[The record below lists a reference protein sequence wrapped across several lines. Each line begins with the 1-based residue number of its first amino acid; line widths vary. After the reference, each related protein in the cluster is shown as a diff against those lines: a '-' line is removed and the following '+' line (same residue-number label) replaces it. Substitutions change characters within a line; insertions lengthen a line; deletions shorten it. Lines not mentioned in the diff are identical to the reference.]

1 MKRPSIFKL
10 FIILYLLI
18 SVCAIFTIAFTSRDI
33 RKTDID
39 IVRNSLEY
47 YGLSLLPSLSSM
59 VKEHRYE
66 ELEEFIKEIGAET
79 DKRITV
85 IDVDGMVIGESE
97 RIASYMDD
105 HSNRPEVIQALGG
118 KTGTSIR
125 YSNSLQA
132 EMLYVALPMTDE
144 GRISGVLR
152 VSMHVKSIESL
163 SRDIRLK
170 VFLLASLVI
179 LLSISGVLLF
189 FTRLINPLDQLSEVA
204 RRGAQGD
211 FDARIFLKNEDT
223 LKEIADN
230 YNQMIDKVK
239 TLLTEF
245 SLRKEELGAILSSM
259 QPGLLVLNRS
269 NEIAVANESAERI
282 IHANGI
288 LGSKYWHVLREP
300 KLFRLIERVQAEK
313 TTAREEVGINDGIF
327 QVSAAYIQSLNE
339 TVLVFHDITEIKNL
353 EQIKKEF
360 VLNVS
365 HELRTPLTAI
375 KGYAETIEETD
386 TENLKYLEIIKRHTD
401 RLINIVEDL
410 LVLSELEEKELISMG
425 DTFHLESVIDQVL
438 KMFEGKLKTKN
449 LKLSLEVQKDLPP
462 VRGDLM
468 KMEQVLINLV
478 DNAIKYTEKGQITIS
493 LRMRDGS
500 IELKVKDTGIG
511 IPAEHLPRIFERFY
525 TVDKSHSRRVG
536 GTGLGLSIVKHIVHL
551 HGGSINVESEPGMG
565 STFTIRYP
573 TTHVHHS

>member
-1 MKRPSIFKL
+1 
-10 FIILYLLI
+10 
-18 SVCAIFTIAFTSRDI
+18 
-33 RKTDID
+33 
-39 IVRNSLEY
+39 
-47 YGLSLLPSLSSM
+47 
-59 VKEHRYE
+59 
-66 ELEEFIKEIGAET
+66 
-79 DKRITV
+79 
-85 IDVDGMVIGESE
+85 
-97 RIASYMDD
+97 
-105 HSNRPEVIQALGG
+105 
-118 KTGTSIR
+118 
-125 YSNSLQA
+125 
-132 EMLYVALPMTDE
+132 
-144 GRISGVLR
+144 
-152 VSMHVKSIESL
+152 
-163 SRDIRLK
+163 
-170 VFLLASLVI
+170 
-179 LLSISGVLLF
+179 
-189 FTRLINPLDQLSEVA
+189 
-204 RRGAQGD
+204 
-211 FDARIFLKNEDT
+211 
-223 LKEIADN
+223 
-230 YNQMIDKVK
+230 
-239 TLLTEF
+239 
-245 SLRKEELGAILSSM
+245 
-259 QPGLLVLNRS
+259 
-269 NEIAVANESAERI
+269 
-282 IHANGI
+282 
-288 LGSKYWHVLREP
+288 
-300 KLFRLIERVQAEK
+300 
-313 TTAREEVGINDGIF
+313 
-327 QVSAAYIQSLNE
+327 VSAAYLPSQNE
-339 TVLVFHDITEIKNL
+339 TVLVFHDITGIKNL
-353 EQIKKEF
+353 ERIKKDF
-360 VLNVS
+360 VVNVS

>member
-551 HGGSINVESEPGMG
+551 HGGSINVESEPGVG